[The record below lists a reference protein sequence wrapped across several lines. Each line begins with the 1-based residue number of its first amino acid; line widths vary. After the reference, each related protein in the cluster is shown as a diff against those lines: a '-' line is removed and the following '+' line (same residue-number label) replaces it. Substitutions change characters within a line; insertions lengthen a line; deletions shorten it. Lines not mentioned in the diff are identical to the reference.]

1 MTNSE
6 LMDVGAQAER
16 TALAWQRTGIGV
28 MAAGALLMRW
38 NVEQHVPAWPGVLL
52 TVVAGLAILV
62 LVPHRYHRILR
73 TVRAGHTPL
82 SRGMVPG
89 AMLLVMVLALG
100 IAAGIGAELLR
111 G

>member
-1 MTNSE
+1 MTHSE

-16 TALAWQRTGIGV
+16 TALAWQRTGIGM
-28 MAAGALLMRW
+28 MAVGALLVRW

-52 TVVAGLAILV
+52 TIVAGLAILV
-62 LVPHRYHRILR
+62 LVPHRYHRILQ
-73 TVRAGHTPL
+73 TVRAGHNPR

-89 AMLLVMVLALG
+89 AMLLVLVLALG
-100 IAAGIGAELLR
+100 IAAGIGTGLLR

>member
-16 TALAWQRTGIGV
+16 TALAWQRTGLGM
-28 MAAGALLMRW
+28 MAAGALLVRW

-52 TVVAGLAILV
+52 SVVAGLAILV

-89 AMLLVMVLALG
+89 AMLLVLVLALG
-100 IAAGIGAELLR
+100 IGAGIGAELL
-111 G
+111 GD